1 MVEFTIKRV
10 YNQTNLNKNPF
21 NSLCGSSQKKKK
33 KNHYVAVKL
42 IIHLYNLQPIIF
54 IKPKEFDLYLA
65 YINF

>member
-42 IIHLYNLQPIIF
+42 IIHLYNL
-54 IKPKEFDLYLA
+54 
-65 YINF
+65 

>member
-21 NSLCGSSQKKKK
+21 NSLCGSSQKK
-33 KNHYVAVKL
+33 NHYVAVKL
-42 IIHLYNLQPIIF
+42 IIHFYNLQPIIF